1 MTVHLPMR
9 QRPAFRLAAATALAL
24 ALVAGMV
31 VVQTPTS
38 AVHHTG
44 PRDPAEVVAT
54 LHTGGRSYPAALRD
68 LLIAAR
74 AAPDDVAA
82 AKAASRALINVGR
95 AAGDGRLVGA
105 SLGLLRPFMA
115 TQDAEVLTLAAT
127 ARQYQ
132 HDFLGALSLLDQA
145 IALDPRDAN
154 SLLIR
159 ATIHIVRGDF
169 APARADCQRISA
181 LPRPDLGFLCAA
193 TAETMTA
200 KAPVIAKK
208 IEVLSAQPQIFNP
221 ALRPYAL
228 GLLGEIAALQGQ
240 PDIAA
245 QHFTEV
251 LTLDPGD
258 IRVRLML
265 ADLLL
270 QAAKPAEALTL
281 LAPAPDVDGV
291 LIRRFLAAKALSQTD
306 IAEPA
311 KAELERRFRMNLDL
325 GLTAHAREEA
335 QYFLYVA
342 PDPVQALAR
351 AQINWGLQHEV
362 DDLRL
367 LINAAVAANQ
377 PAAAAPALKWI
388 GQAGIAVPALVIPD
402 AIREAAK

>member
-1 MTVHLPMR
+1 MTARLPLR
-9 QRPAFRLAAATALAL
+9 QRPAFRLLAATALAV
-24 ALVAGMV
+24 ALVVGMV

-38 AVHHTG
+38 AKRHAG

-74 AAPDDVAA
+74 AAPDNAAA
-82 AKAASRALINVGR
+82 AKAASRAMINEGR

-115 TQDAEVLTLAAT
+115 AQDAEVLTLAAT

-132 HDFLGALSLLDQA
+132 HDFPGALALLDQA

-159 ATIHIVRGDF
+159 ATVHIVRGDF
-169 APARADCQRISA
+169 ALAQADCQRISA
-181 LPRPDLGFLCAA
+181 LPRADLGFLCAA
-193 TAETMTA
+193 TAETLTA
-200 KAPVIAKK
+200 KAPYIAKR
-208 IEVLSAQPQIFNP
+208 IEVLSAQPQIFDP

-228 GLLGEIAALQGQ
+228 GLLGEIAAGQGQ
-240 PDIAA
+240 NDIAA
-245 QHFTEV
+245 RHFTEV
-251 LTLDPGD
+251 LTTDPGD

-270 QAAKPAEALTL
+270 QAAKPADVLTL

-291 LIRRFLAAKALSQTD
+291 LIRRYLAAKALGQTD
-306 IAEPA
+306 IADPA
-311 KAELERRFRMNLDL
+311 KAELERRFRLNLDL

-342 PDPVQALAR
+342 PDPALALTR
-351 AQINWGLQHEV
+351 AKINWGLQHEV

-367 LINAAVAANQ
+367 LIKAAVAAGQ
-377 PAAAAPALKWI
+377 PAAAAPALRWM
-388 GQAGIAVPALVIPD
+388 ADTGIVVPALDIPD